1 MKKSLLSESSFVR
14 AIGIEPTCLA
24 APDPKS
30 GASASFATPALKWS
44 FIFSMAALQIQGGDA
59 NVRAF
64 DEKIKN
70 TCFCVNSFKMET
82 VAAIP
87 KYNLSE
93 DQEKK
98 LILREY
104 RALLRSMKPKLK
116 PGDKELVRMAFEMA
130 ADAHKTMRRKS
141 GEPYI
146 LHPLAVARICV
157 EEIGLGVR
165 STICSLLHDTV
176 EDTDISLEDIER
188 QFGNEI
194 ARIVDGLTKI
204 STVIDVNASQQ
215 AENFKKILL
224 TLTDDP
230 RVILIKLADRLH
242 NMRTLESMKREKQL
256 KIASETVYVYAPLA
270 HRMGLYTIK
279 TEMEDLAMKYME
291 PDTYKEI
298 ARKLSETRRE
308 RTRYINE
315 FIRPIREKMEKAE
328 FNFEIYGRPKSIHSI
343 WNKMKKKGVSF
354 EEVYDLFAIR
364 VILNSPPEREKED
377 CWKVYSM
384 ITDEYTP
391 SPERLRDWLSNPKSN
406 GYEALHTTV
415 MGPQGKWV
423 EVQIRTKR
431 MNEIAEKGLA
441 AHWKYK
447 EGTADESRF
456 DKWFHQ
462 IREALQSQDADTVD
476 FLQDFKTSF
485 LAEEIY
491 VYTPKGDVKM
501 LPVGSTALDFAFAIH
516 SAVGARCIGAKVNHK
531 LVPLSHKLRSG
542 DQIEIITSNKQKP
555 SEDWL
560 NIVVTA
566 KAKSKIK
573 DALKEEKRKIAEDGK
588 YFVQRKLEAIGAAYQ
603 QHNID
608 ILTEFYKQ
616 PSTLDFFYQVAT
628 KSIDLKELK
637 DFHILGDK
645 LEAPKPQ
652 RPHIEIKTDQQLHT
666 DFNKKDAELIIFGES
681 SDRILYN
688 LANCCKPIPGDDVF
702 GFVTTGKG
710 LTIHRTNCPN
720 ASKLLANY
728 GHRVVKTKWAKN
740 KEISFLTGLN
750 IIGLDDVGVVHKIT
764 NLISGE
770 MKINIGALSIEAKE
784 GIFRGSFKVFVH
796 DKEELDELVHR
807 LKSLSGI
814 HAVERFDAELV

>member
-1 MKKSLLSESSFVR
+1 M
-14 AIGIEPTCLA
+14 
-24 APDPKS
+24 D
-30 GASASFATPALKWS
+30 
-44 FIFSMAALQIQGGDA
+44 
-59 NVRAF
+59 
-64 DEKIKN
+64 
-70 TCFCVNSFKMET
+70 T

-87 KYNLSE
+87 KYNLNE
-93 DQEKK
+93 EQEKK

-104 RALLRSMKPKLK
+104 RALLRALKPKLK
-116 PGDKELVRMAFEMA
+116 PGDKELLRRAFEMA

-146 LHPLAVARICV
+146 LHPLAVARIGI

-165 STICSLLHDTV
+165 STICALLHDTV

-188 QFGNEI
+188 EFGTEI

-204 STVIDVNASQQ
+204 SNVIDVNASQQ

-230 RVILIKLADRLH
+230 RVILIKLSDRLH
-242 NMRTLESMKREKQL
+242 NMRTLDSMKREKQL
-256 KIASETVYVYAPLA
+256 KIASETVYVYGPLA
-270 HRMGLYTIK
+270 HRMGLYNIK
-279 TEMEDLAMKYME
+279 TEMEDLSMKYLE
-291 PDTYKEI
+291 PEAYREI
-298 ARKLSETRRE
+298 ARKLAETKRE
-308 RTRYINE
+308 RSRYINE
-315 FIRPIREKMEKAE
+315 FIRPIRETLEKIDFE
-328 FNFEIYGRPKSIHSI
+328 FEIYGRPKSIHSI

-364 VILNSPPEREKED
+364 VILNTTQEKEKEA
-377 CWKVYSM
+377 CWKVYSI

-447 EGTADESRF
+447 EGTNDESRF
-456 DKWFHQ
+456 DKWFQQ
-462 IREALQSQDADTVD
+462 IREVLNNPDNDSID

-501 LPVGSTALDFAFAIH
+501 LPVNSTALDFAFSIH
-516 SAVGARCIGAKVNHK
+516 SAVGSQCIGAKVNHK
-531 LVPLSHKLRSG
+531 LVPISHKLRSG
-542 DQIEIITSNKQKP
+542 DQVEIITSAKQKP
-555 SEDWL
+555 SEDWI
-560 NIVVTA
+560 NIVITA

-573 DALKEEKRKIAEDGK
+573 DALKEEKRKVADEGK
-588 YFVQRKLEAIGAAYQ
+588 YTLQRKVEALGAAFN
-603 QHNID
+603 QHNVD
-608 ILTEFYKQ
+608 VLAAFYKLQ
-616 PSTLDFFYQVAT
+616 SPLDLYYQI
-628 KSIDLKELK
+628 SIKALDLKELK
-637 DFHILGDK
+637 DFQVLGDK
-645 LEAPKPQ
+645 LEPPKPVK
-652 RPHIEIKTDQQLHT
+652 PIVEPKPDHALP
-666 DFNKKDAELIIFGES
+666 KKDAELIIFGES
-681 SDRILYN
+681 SDRIVYT

-720 ASKLLANY
+720 ATKLLSNY
-728 GHRVVKTKWAKN
+728 GHRVVKTKWARN
-740 KEISFLTGLN
+740 KEISFLTGLK
-750 IIGLDDVGVVHKIT
+750 IVGIDDVGVIHKIT

-770 MKINIGALSIEAKE
+770 LKININAMTIEAKD
-784 GIFRGSFKVFVH
+784 GLFYGNVKVYVH
-796 DKEELDELVHR
+796 DKEELDDLVDR
-807 LKSLSGI
+807 LKRLPGI
-814 HAVERFDAELV
+814 ETVDRYDAEQQ

>member
-1 MKKSLLSESSFVR
+1 
-14 AIGIEPTCLA
+14 
-24 APDPKS
+24 
-30 GASASFATPALKWS
+30 
-44 FIFSMAALQIQGGDA
+44 
-59 NVRAF
+59 
-64 DEKIKN
+64 
-70 TCFCVNSFKMET
+70 MET
-82 VAAIP
+82 VAKTP
-87 KYNLSE
+87 KYNLNE
-93 DQEKK
+93 EQERK

-104 RALLRSMKPKLK
+104 RSLMRSLKAKIK
-116 PGDKELVRMAFEMA
+116 PGDKDLLRTAFEMA
-130 ADAHKTMRRKS
+130 VDAHKTMRRKS

-146 LHPLAVARICV
+146 LHPLAVAKICV

-176 EDTDISLEDIER
+176 EDTDISLDDVER
-188 QFGNEI
+188 EFGQEI

-204 STVIDVNASQQ
+204 SNVIDINGSQQ
-215 AENFKKILL
+215 AENFKKILM

-256 KIASETVYVYAPLA
+256 KISSETVYVYAPLA
-270 HRMGLYTIK
+270 HRMGLYNIK

-291 PDTYKEI
+291 PEIYKDI
-298 ARKLSETRRE
+298 AQKLAETKRE
-308 RTRYINE
+308 RSKYINE
-315 FIRPIREKMEKAE
+315 FIRPLKEKLDKGN
-328 FNFEIYGRPKSIHSI
+328 FKFEIYGRPKSIHSI
-343 WNKMKKKGVSF
+343 SNKMKKKGVDF

-364 VILNSPPEREKED
+364 IILDSPPDREKED

-447 EGTADESRF
+447 EGGGDESRF
-456 DKWFHQ
+456 DKWFQQ
-462 IREALQSQDADTVD
+462 IREMITSQETDSID

-501 LPVGSTALDFAFAIH
+501 LPVGSTALDFAFSIH
-516 SAVGARCIGAKVNHK
+516 SAIGVRTIGAKVNHK
-531 LVPLSHKLRSG
+531 LVPISHKLRSG

-560 NIVVTA
+560 TFVVTA
-566 KAKSKIK
+566 KAKSRIK
-573 DALKEEKRKIAEDGK
+573 DALKEEKKKIADEGK
-588 YFVQRKLEAIGAAYQ
+588 YTVQRKLEAVGAVLN
-603 QHNID
+603 QHNIEE
-608 ILTEFYKQ
+608 LVQWYKLH
-616 PSTLDFFYQVAT
+616 SHLDLFYQVAI
-628 KSIDLKELK
+628 KNIDLKELK
-637 DFHILGDK
+637 EFKVIGDK
-645 LEAPKPQ
+645 VEAP
-652 RPHIEIKTDQQLHT
+652 RPVKTLQEFKQDIIPYQQNLG
-666 DFNKKDAELIIFGES
+666 KKDTELIIFGES
-681 SDRILYN
+681 SDKIVYN

-702 GFVTTGKG
+702 GFITTGKG
-710 LTIHRTNCPN
+710 LTIHRINCPN
-720 ASKLLANY
+720 AAKLLANY

-740 KEISFLTGLN
+740 KEISFLTGLK
-750 IIGLDDVGVVHKIT
+750 IVGMDDVGVVNKIT
-764 NLISGE
+764 SLISGDL
-770 MKINIGALSIEAKE
+770 KINIAALTIEAKE
-784 GIFRGSFKVFVH
+784 GLFRGNIKLYVH
-796 DKEELDELVHR
+796 DKEELETLVQR
-807 LKSLSGI
+807 LKDLPGI
-814 HAVERFDAELV
+814 ESVERYDTEDVSLQ